1 MHLTFR
7 VHKTHNCYAELQ
19 SDGSCMMVFGDWWL
33 SYLQGTPQDVL
44 LVLVPCYIA
53 PLVDPE
59 GIKDTT
65 FFT

>member
-7 VHKTHNCYAELQ
+7 VHKHIIVTQNCRAMVLV
-19 SDGSCMMVFGDWWL
+19 MMVFGDWWL

-59 GIKDTT
+59 DIKDTT